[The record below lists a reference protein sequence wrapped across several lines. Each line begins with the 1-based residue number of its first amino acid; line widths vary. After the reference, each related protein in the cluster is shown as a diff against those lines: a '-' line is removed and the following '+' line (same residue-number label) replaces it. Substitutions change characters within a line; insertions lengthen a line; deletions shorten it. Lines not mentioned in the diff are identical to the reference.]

1 AATANGIQLQNS
13 TLNINAATQD
23 FTVTATGGEGGSGAL
38 GGSGGKLEEGSK
50 LTNMTWGDLGGNAV
64 AGGLDLQQTQGNLA
78 VQKILVTATGGA
90 GGVGGGK
97 AGNATATALQADGS
111 TLQVT
116 AKTVQAV
123 ANGSTSGTMEILGV
137 KIPLFT
143 GDITNTTDAQ
153 GVVLANSTMTLTT
166 DEVSATATGTDVAVG
181 VRADSAKAQALV
193 LDNASLQVSA
203 FTEGGKIA
211 IKAVAQDGAHGTVA
225 TKNATALDAKN
236 NTSVVFN
243 NAVDFTGEVKLDN
256 SDVVLLGKGTT
267 TVTDGNGAAAN
278 EAGSLSLANGSQLV
292 STDMLT
298 ITTGD
303 LLVAG
308 NSADPTQGSTVTL
321 LNTGASTVGGDL
333 TVKEQSTLQ
342 TSGDLT
348 VTGDATLADS
358 TLKLYNTNEVDGT
371 LRSAEQYQAKADY
384 NTLTVGGTLTTTGTN
399 EVYLRTNANGVDI
412 GYGRDQTTLASGVVA
427 AGDKLVA
434 TTGATTAGATNNL
447 HIFDQGMRNGYQNQL
462 DANGVAQFDPN
473 NQVTLVTGNNLA
485 AGTTTV
491 AAVQYDNTI
500 FNYTYTPELAN
511 DGTSVKVTGV
521 KVDKTALSN
530 TPKAAQQSRA
540 AMVALLT
547 AENETIWQRAEEL
560 RGKTEA
566 NGVWGKYVGG
576 KQRAETGFGDADTTY
591 NGVQIGYDRAVGKD
605 WNVGVAFS
613 YLNGSA
619 DVFGGDTDLKSKA
632 LTVYGL
638 YTDDKGHFFDAALK
652 YGKVDNDFTT
662 YGGTVAQATKGEYS
676 SNAYAASL
684 AYGYRQ
690 ELKNSKWYVE
700 PRVSL
705 TMGQLGSEDFT
716 VQTQDGLLR
725 VNADG
730 VNTTALR
737 FGSTFGTKVAKDT
750 DFYIK
755 AALGHEFSGGVDTYM
770 NADGRRVLL
779 SDDLGGTFFEYG
791 IGLKGKMGKNSRYYL
806 DLGGATGSPNHKVYG
821 LSAGM
826 LYSF

>member
-1 AATANGIQLQNS
+1 SGHAGTNEAGGAATANGMKLQNS

-38 GGSGGKLEEGSK
+38 GGSGKK
-50 LTNMTWGDLGGNAV
+50 PIDPVTNMTWGDLGGNAV
-64 AGGLDLQQTQGNLA
+64 AGGLDLQQTQGNLV

-137 KIPLFT
+137 TIPLFA
-143 GDITNTTDAQ
+143 GKITNTTDAQ

-211 IKAVAQDGAHGTVA
+211 IKALAQDGAHGTVA

-256 SDVVLLGKGTT
+256 SAVVLLGKGTT

-308 NSADPTQGSTVTL
+308 NSADTTQGSTVTL

-348 VTGDATLADS
+348 VKGDATLADS

-412 GYGRDQTTLASGVVA
+412 GYGRDQTTLASSVVA
-427 AGDKLVA
+427 AGDKLA

-462 DANGVAQFDPN
+462 DAN
-473 NQVTLVTGNNLA
+473 
-485 AGTTTV
+485 
-491 AAVQYDNTI
+491 
-500 FNYTYTPELAN
+500 
-511 DGTSVKVTGV
+511 
-521 KVDKTALSN
+521 
-530 TPKAAQQSRA
+530 
-540 AMVALLT
+540 
-547 AENETIWQRAEEL
+547 
-560 RGKTEA
+560 
-566 NGVWGKYVGG
+566 
-576 KQRAETGFGDADTTY
+576 
-591 NGVQIGYDRAVGKD
+591 
-605 WNVGVAFS
+605 
-613 YLNGSA
+613 
-619 DVFGGDTDLKSKA
+619 
-632 LTVYGL
+632 
-638 YTDDKGHFFDAALK
+638 
-652 YGKVDNDFTT
+652 
-662 YGGTVAQATKGEYS
+662 
-676 SNAYAASL
+676 
-684 AYGYRQ
+684 
-690 ELKNSKWYVE
+690 
-700 PRVSL
+700 
-705 TMGQLGSEDFT
+705 
-716 VQTQDGLLR
+716 
-725 VNADG
+725 
-730 VNTTALR
+730 
-737 FGSTFGTKVAKDT
+737 
-750 DFYIK
+750 
-755 AALGHEFSGGVDTYM
+755 
-770 NADGRRVLL
+770 
-779 SDDLGGTFFEYG
+779 
-791 IGLKGKMGKNSRYYL
+791 
-806 DLGGATGSPNHKVYG
+806 
-821 LSAGM
+821 
-826 LYSF
+826 